1 MSTMNISL
9 PPELRSFVEGEVA
22 SGGYS
27 TASEYVRTLI
37 REAQKKKA
45 RERLEQLLL
54 EGLESESI
62 AVTPKFWEDLRRE
75 VQQKL
80 SRVKSDG
87 QTCHDS
93 GHGPTGSV

>member
-54 EGLESESI
+54 EGLESGE
-62 AVTPKFWEDLRRE
+62 ATPMTSNDWEEIRRE
-75 VQQKL
+75 VL
-80 SRVKSDG
+80 SRLKKR
-87 QTCHDS
+87 
-93 GHGPTGSV
+93 PE

>member
-27 TASEYVRTLI
+27 TVSEYVRTLI

-45 RERLEQLLL
+45 RERLEQVLL
-54 EGLESESI
+54 EGLDSGE
-62 AVTPKFWEDLRRE
+62 ATPMTSADWEEIRRE
-75 VQQKL
+75 VL
-80 SRVKSDG
+80 SRLKKR
-87 QTCHDS
+87 
-93 GHGPTGSV
+93 PE

>member
-27 TASEYVRTLI
+27 TVSEYVRTLI

-45 RERLEQLLL
+45 RERLEQVLL
-54 EGLESESI
+54 EGLGSGEATPMTSED
-62 AVTPKFWEDLRRE
+62 WEEIRRE
-75 VQQKL
+75 VL
-80 SRVKSDG
+80 SRLKKR
-87 QTCHDS
+87 
-93 GHGPTGSV
+93 PE